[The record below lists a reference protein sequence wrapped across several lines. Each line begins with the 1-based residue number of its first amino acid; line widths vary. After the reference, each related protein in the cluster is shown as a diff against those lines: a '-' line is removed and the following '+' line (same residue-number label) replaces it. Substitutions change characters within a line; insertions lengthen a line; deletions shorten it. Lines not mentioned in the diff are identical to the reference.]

1 MNFNAAHW
9 KAYREANLM
18 FADVVASMCS
28 AGDMV
33 WVQDYHLML
42 LPMLLRTMISGASSQ
57 GSMVQHELGRVKEGL
72 DTGALGLSKNET
84 DTDEGVELLEDVG
97 EDEALHIETKTTKS
111 PVARLKRPGMQ
122 RGLSSFQQQEI
133 KAKEKGKEGIR
144 IGFFLHTPFP
154 SSEIYRILPVR
165 REILLGVLQCDL
177 IG

>member
-1 MNFNAAHW
+1 
-9 KAYREANLM
+9 
-18 FADVVASMCS
+18 
-28 AGDMV
+28 
-33 WVQDYHLML
+33 ML

-97 EDEALHIETKTTKS
+97 EDEALQIETKTKS
-111 PVARLKRPGMQ
+111 PVTRVKRPGIQ

>member
-1 MNFNAAHW
+1 
-9 KAYREANLM
+9 M

-57 GSMVQHELGRVKEGL
+57 GHMVQHELGRVKEGL

-84 DTDEGVELLEDVG
+84 DHDEGVEMLEDVG
-97 EDEALHIETKTTKS
+97 EDEPLQIDTKS
-111 PVARLKRPGMQ
+111 KAPVSRLKRPGLQ

-154 SSEIYRILPVR
+154 SSEIYRSVR
-165 REILLGVLQCDL
+165 WIPD
-177 IG
+177 